1 MKKPFEAEH
10 EMISRVLA
18 GNEDAIRMANELF
31 WISQVWDDLVDQD
44 APVPAATIN
53 RMMWIALVDLPLN
66 PFYQLNF
73 CALHPIIRGAIIDW
87 MVATDIENSAGL
99 GEDAPVVDVSV
110 SYVLRDSISAILC
123 HMAYLVGGYDWMVQV
138 SPEIRAWVHDESM
151 SEYAAKILERNR
163 KREKEGSGHG
173 KKS

>member
-10 EMISRVLA
+10 EMISRVLM

-31 WISQVWDDLVDQD
+31 WISQVWDDLVDKD

-73 CALHPIIRGAIIDW
+73 GALHPIIRAAIIDW
-87 MVATDIENSAGL
+87 FVANDMERDLRAGRDTSF
-99 GEDAPVVDVSV
+99 GPSV
-110 SYVLRDSISAILC
+110 PYVLRDSISAILC

-138 SPEIRAWVHDESM
+138 SPEIRAWIHDEDVADYSL
-151 SEYAAKILERNR
+151 KIRKQGEHQDKEER
-163 KREKEGSGHG
+163 GHG
-173 KKS
+173 EEG